1 MADSAAAASPTPTDR
16 PDRLKAM
23 RRKGSAKQST
33 VFCRSAQLRHTRCIL
48 LSPVTPDTA
57 SRQEDMRGKR
67 MLRMRV
73 GSKALAFGLLASTA
87 LAPGLLAGT
96 ASAQNTLPSFV
107 LPQTLSFTDY
117 DGVSD
122 DLLTAGLGVTGL
134 SSAVAPAVAN
144 PLSPT
149 VAELRRRAIHNAYR
163 GLVDTSTGGGWRVLY
178 GPNLDAN
185 YNDTGTEGKV
195 AGREYIAL
203 TDDGSG
209 SNYQTMIVQIPTN
222 ANQTQPCMVTGPSSG
237 SRNVYGA
244 IGTAGEW
251 AFRNGCVAVYTDKG
265 TGNFFHD
272 VTRDYLYD
280 RFGQFLPRGSVG
292 SATNFAAS
300 FTTNLN
306 AFAAA
311 YPNRL
316 AYKQAHSGKL
326 VDGKWGDYTLQAIEF
341 GFYAMNQYLAAGAAR
356 FTSTNTTVISS
367 GVSNGGGAAVMAA
380 EKDAKGLID
389 GVVAVIP
396 NVIPPQRSGLS
407 IRYGANTLTAPGKHF
422 IDYYT
427 QIALYAPCAALDSS
441 LTGATLNADPS
452 GSPSGSRANRCAA
465 LKGKGLLSST
475 TLAAQA
481 AESLQLIHNYGY
493 MTEGDWE
500 IPLMENLNAYRQI
513 IDTYVAE
520 YGRFH
525 ADDALCGTTFAATN
539 TAGAPIQL
547 PAATAALLFAAGNI
561 IPPSGGVNV
570 IAENAANGP
579 INEVMAVSRS
589 TGLADLNLDAALCYR
604 SLVTGEAAPGTKMSM
619 RDKINSTRV
628 RQGMQEV
635 VGTAN
640 LRGLPSLIIQARN
653 DEVIHPNHAGR
664 AYFGWNKIVEGSA
677 SKLSY
682 IEVPNTQHFESLI
695 GLFGPTAAPIY
706 LPIHHYFVRGLDA
719 MLANLRTGAALPQSQ
734 VMRTVS
740 PRSAALTAANYKS
753 FLPDMET
760 TPSAANAISVSNNT
774 VVIPQ

>member
-1 MADSAAAASPTPTDR
+1 
-16 PDRLKAM
+16 
-23 RRKGSAKQST
+23 
-33 VFCRSAQLRHTRCIL
+33 
-48 LSPVTPDTA
+48 
-57 SRQEDMRGKR
+57 

-87 LAPGLLAGT
+87 LAPVLLAGT
-96 ASAQNTLPSFV
+96 ASAQATLPSFV
-107 LPQTLSFTDY
+107 LPQTVSFTDY

-134 SSAVAPAVAN
+134 SSATLPAIAN
-144 PLSPT
+144 PLAPT

-163 GLVDTSTGGGWRVLY
+163 GLVDSSTGSGWRVLY

-209 SNYQTMIVQIPTN
+209 TNFQTTIVQIPAN
-222 ANQTQPCMVTGPSSG
+222 VNQTQPCMVTGPSSG

-251 AFRNGCVAVYTDKG
+251 AFRNRCVAVYTDKG
-265 TGNFFHD
+265 TGNLFHD
-272 VTRDYLYD
+272 LSRDYLYD

-292 SATNFAAS
+292 SVANFAAS
-300 FTTNLN
+300 FTTSQA

-316 AYKQAHSGKL
+316 AYKQAHSAKL

-341 GFYAMNQYLAAGAAR
+341 GFYALNQYIAGGAAR
-356 FTSTNTTVISS
+356 FAPSNTTVISG
-367 GVSNGGGAAVMAA
+367 GVSNGGGAAVTAA
-380 EKDAKGLID
+380 EKDTRGLVD

-407 IRYGANTLTAPGKHF
+407 IRYGSSTLTAPGKHF

-427 QIALYAPCAALDSS
+427 QIAIYAPCAALASS
-441 LTGATLNADPS
+441 LTGAPLNADPA
-452 GSPSGSRANRCAA
+452 GSPAGSRANRCTA
-465 LKGKGLLSST
+465 LKGKGLLGST

-481 AESLQLIHNYGY
+481 AESLQIIHDYGY
-493 MTEGDWE
+493 LPDGDWE

-525 ADDALCGTTFAATN
+525 VDDLLCGTSFAAVD
-539 TAGAPIQL
+539 TAGRPTQL
-547 PAATAALLFAAGNI
+547 PLATAALLFAAGNI
-561 IPPSGGVNV
+561 IPPAGGIAA
-570 IAENAANGP
+570 IAEQAANGP
-579 INEVMAVSRS
+579 ITEVAAISRS

-604 SLVTGEAAPGTKMSM
+604 SLVTGVAAPGTVMSL
-619 RDKINSTRV
+619 RDKINGLRV

-635 VGTAN
+635 VATAN
-640 LRGLPSLIIQARN
+640 LHGLPSLIIQARN
-653 DEVIHPNHAGR
+653 DEVLHPNHAGR
-664 AYFGWNKIVEGSA
+664 AYFGWNKAIEGAA

-695 GLFGPTAAPIY
+695 PTFGPAAAPIY

-719 MLANLRTGAALPQSQ
+719 MLANLRSGTALPQSQ
-734 VMRTVS
+734 VVRTVS
-740 PRSAALTAANYKS
+740 PRTAALTAANYKS
-753 FLPDMET
+753 FLPDLVT
-760 TPSAANAISVSNNT
+760 SPAAADAISFANST